1 MSSEGNA
8 AVNPTEWTALAAVVN
23 VAVVI
28 GLAIINILYLRSAR
42 RQADAA
48 KGFRNAAP
56 ARVAAGLQVMR
67 LLLIRIGSLRH
78 AGPHRVAA

>member
-28 GLAIINILYLRSAR
+28 GLAIISILYLRSA
-42 RQADAA
+42 DAA
-48 KGFRNAAP
+48 KGLRNAAP
-56 ARVAAGLQVMR
+56 ARVAADYK
-67 LLLIRIGSLRH
+67 
-78 AGPHRVAA
+78 